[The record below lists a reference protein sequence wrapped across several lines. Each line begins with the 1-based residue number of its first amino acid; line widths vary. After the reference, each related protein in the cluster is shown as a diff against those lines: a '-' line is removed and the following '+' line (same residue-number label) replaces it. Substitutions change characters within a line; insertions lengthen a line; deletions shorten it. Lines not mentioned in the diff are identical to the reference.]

1 METEEIKE
9 VLLELGF
16 KLRDSGAYWQTN
28 ALWRNGDN
36 FTAIQIYKD
45 SGVWRDYVENTAFLP
60 FQALVEKALGT
71 TDKKILARYIEPSGG
86 AKLASTFEKEG
97 QKVKIQMDETY
108 SLEYLSKLLPHFKFY
123 NDKGVSDSTLKLYK
137 GGLATAGK
145 LNGRFV
151 FPIFDENDPS
161 RIIGFT
167 GRHLRWNSE
176 SGFPKWKHVGRKS
189 NWLYPICVPSFNRKK
204 GDANTFPFLESVQE
218 RREVIIIESIGDS
231 LALTENKFLNHLVV
245 GGLDLSSKQISFLIA
260 QELDQIIIATNNDTS
275 NVGLRAAIK
284 IFVKLLNYFDIN
296 KLRINLP
303 TENDFGDMHTNNVDF
318 KEKWYNKS
326 LDKPKQIN
334 RILSILKSKEG
345 ATIVK
350 NKTERNKK
358 INFLKNF
365 IEETNV

>member
-16 KLRDSGAYWQTN
+16 KLRDGGAYWQTN

-60 FQALVEKALGT
+60 FQALVEKTLGT

-97 QKVKIQMDETY
+97 QKVKIQMDEIY

-123 NDKGVSDSTLKLYK
+123 NDKEISNSTLKLYK

-151 FPIFDENDPS
+151 FPVFDENDS
-161 RIIGFT
+161 SQIIGFT

-176 SGFPKWKHVGRKS
+176 SEFPKWKHVGRKS
-189 NWLYPICVPSFNRKK
+189 NWLYPICIADDT
-204 GDANTFPFLESVQE
+204 GAFPFLERTQE
-218 RREVIIIESIGDS
+218 RREIIIIESIGDS
-231 LALTENKFLNHLVV
+231 LALTENDFLNHLVV
-245 GGLDLSSKQISFLIA
+245 GGLDLSSKQIAFLLSY
-260 QELDQIIIATNNDTS
+260 EVDQIIIATNNDKS
-275 NVGLRAAIK
+275 NVGLHAAIK
-284 IFVKLLNYFDIN
+284 IFIKLLNYFDIN

-303 TENDFGDMHTNNVDF
+303 TGNDFGDMQQEGVNF
-318 KEKWYNKS
+318 KEKWYQKP
-326 LDKPKQIN
+326 LDKQKQISK
-334 RILSILKSKEG
+334 ILSILQSTEG
-345 ATIVK
+345 ASIVK
-350 NKTERNKK
+350 NKTERKKK
-358 INFLKNF
+358 INFLKHF

>member
-16 KLRDSGAYWQTN
+16 KLRDGGAYWQTN

-60 FQALVEKALGT
+60 FQALVEKTLGT

-151 FPIFDENDPS
+151 FPIFDENDDFS
-161 RIIGFT
+161 NFVFK
-167 GRHLRWNSE
+167 LAQNE
-176 SGFPKWKHVGRKS
+176 PKM
-189 NWLYPICVPSFNRKK
+189 
-204 GDANTFPFLESVQE
+204 
-218 RREVIIIESIGDS
+218 
-231 LALTENKFLNHLVV
+231 TEK
-245 GGLDLSSKQISFLIA
+245 
-260 QELDQIIIATNNDTS
+260 
-275 NVGLRAAIK
+275 
-284 IFVKLLNYFDIN
+284 
-296 KLRINLP
+296 
-303 TENDFGDMHTNNVDF
+303 
-318 KEKWYNKS
+318 
-326 LDKPKQIN
+326 
-334 RILSILKSKEG
+334 
-345 ATIVK
+345 
-350 NKTERNKK
+350 
-358 INFLKNF
+358 
-365 IEETNV
+365 